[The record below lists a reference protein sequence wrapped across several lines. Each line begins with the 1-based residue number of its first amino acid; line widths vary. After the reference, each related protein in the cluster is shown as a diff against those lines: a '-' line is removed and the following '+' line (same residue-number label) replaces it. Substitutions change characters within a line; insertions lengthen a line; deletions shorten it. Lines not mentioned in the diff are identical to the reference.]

1 MTFPTVTFSIEP
13 IPPYRLNLTV
23 WILRRRPENILD
35 LWDGETYQRAL
46 NTGSG
51 PVLVSVR
58 QEGPSEDPLLQITAT
73 GPGVTEGSVPALRDT
88 VTSMLGT
95 GVDLSGFERLAH
107 EHPALE
113 TLVQRFRGAK
123 PTRYPTI
130 YEGLINAIVCQQITL
145 TFGQRILGWLIEA
158 CGRSIEVDGRGY
170 YAFPEPADFL
180 TMTPEALREIKF
192 SRQKTAAAIDLS
204 RGLIEGTID
213 LDTLGDLPD
222 DEAVARLRELRG
234 VGRWTAE
241 YVLLRAIGRVHIFP
255 GDDVGG
261 RNNVQHWL
269 GIEEK
274 LDYDGVRDV
283 LAAWGDYAGLL
294 YFYTLLMRLDEKGA
308 LS

>member
-1 MTFPTVTFSIEP
+1 MTQSSVTFTIEP
-13 IPPYRLNLTV
+13 VEPYRLDLTA

-35 LWDGETYQRAL
+35 LWDGATYRRAL
-46 NTGSG
+46 NTATG
-51 PVLVSVR
+51 PVLLEVQQAGSS
-58 QEGPSEDPLLQITAT
+58 GPPTLAVTAT
-73 GPGVTEGSVPALRDT
+73 GEGVAEDDIPLLRET
-88 VTSMLGT
+88 VAAMLGT

-113 TLVQRFRGAK
+113 TLVSSFRGAK

-145 TFGQRILGWLIEA
+145 TFGQRILGRLIEA
-158 CGRSIEVDGRGY
+158 CGRPIDVAGQRY
-170 YAFPEPADFL
+170 YAFPEPEGFL
-180 TMTPEALREIKF
+180 TMSPEALREIGF
-192 SRQKTAAAIDLS
+192 SRQKTSAAAELSQKLVDGTLDL
-204 RGLIEGTID
+204 ETIR
-213 LDTLGDLPD
+213 DLPD
-222 DEAVARLRELRG
+222 GEAVARLRELRG

-241 YVLLRAIGRVHIFP
+241 YVLLRVLGRIHIFP

-269 GIEEK
+269 GIEGK
-274 LDYDGVRDV
+274 LDYDGIRDV

-294 YFYTLLMRLDEKGA
+294 YFYTLLMRLDEKGS

>member
-1 MTFPTVTFSIEP
+1 MTQSQVTFSIEP
-13 IPPYRLNLTV
+13 IPPYRLDLTV

-46 NTGSG
+46 NTQHG
-51 PVLVSVR
+51 PVLISVR
-58 QEGPSEDPLLQITAT
+58 QEGSSDDPMLKVTAT
-73 GPGVTEGSVPALRDT
+73 GPEVTEESVPDLSDT

-95 GVDLSGFERLAH
+95 GVDLSAFERLAH

-113 TLVQRFRGAK
+113 TLVLRFRGAR

-130 YEGLINAIVCQQITL
+130 YEGLVNAIVCQQITL

-158 CGRSIEVDGRGY
+158 CGRSIEVDGCRY

-192 SRQKTAAAIDLS
+192 SRQKTTAATELS
-204 RGLIEGTID
+204 RGLVEGTID
-213 LDTLGDLPD
+213 LNTLGDVPD
-222 DEAVARLRELRG
+222 DIAVARLRELRG

-241 YVLLRAIGRVHIFP
+241 YVLLRALGRIHIFP

>member
-1 MTFPTVTFSIEP
+1 MTYPRVTFGIELVE
-13 IPPYRLNLTV
+13 PYRLDLTA

-35 LWDGETYQRAL
+35 LWDGATYQRAL
-46 NTGSG
+46 NTTAGTALISVKQESANGSG
-51 PVLVSVR
+51 ALSV
-58 QEGPSEDPLLQITAT
+58 TAT
-73 GPGVTEGSVPALRDT
+73 GPGVSDELIPEIKGT
-88 VTSMLGT
+88 VSKMLGT
-95 GVDLSGFERLAH
+95 EVDLSGFERLAH
-107 EHPALE
+107 HHPSLE
-113 TLVQRFRGAK
+113 KLASQFRGAK

-158 CGRSIEVDGRGY
+158 CGRSIEVDGRRF

-192 SRQKTAAAIDLS
+192 SRQKTAAATELS
-204 RGLIEGTID
+204 QGLVDRTID
-213 LDTLGDLPD
+213 LESIRALPD
-222 DEAVARLRELRG
+222 DEAVARLKELRG

-241 YVLLRAIGRVHIFP
+241 YVLLRVMGRIHIFP

-261 RNNVQHWL
+261 RNNVQRWL

-283 LAAWGDYAGLL
+283 LVAWGDYAGLL
-294 YFYTLLMRLDEKGA
+294 YFYTLLMSLGEKGT